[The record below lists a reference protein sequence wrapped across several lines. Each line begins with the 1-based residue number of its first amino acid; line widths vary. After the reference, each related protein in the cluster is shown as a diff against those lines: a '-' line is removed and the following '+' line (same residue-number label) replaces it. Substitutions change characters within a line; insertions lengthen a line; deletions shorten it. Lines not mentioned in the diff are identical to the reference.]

1 MNKMA
6 EIINLADLEL
16 AFERKK
22 QEIAQ
27 LQTIQETKE
36 YHARATALLNY
47 CKSQHKDRKDIQNK
61 LAELKIEAACRG
73 GELLK
78 EMKKRRKRRIAE
90 KGRPRKAFHYERLI
104 PTLADLGFTEAKSH
118 RWQLMALLPKK
129 EREKYYEKEKKR
141 VEGDGELTE
150 SGLYRYTDR
159 YFRKPSEFPPLPKGR
174 FRVIYADPPWQYSDE
189 LVEEYGTAEHHYGT
203 LSIKELCEMPFPKT
217 TKDTVLFLWITVPI
231 KREEKYKEVLNSWG
245 FIERSEWIWNKRR
258 HNFGHWNSVRH
269 EYLLICTKGDCPL
282 EVQRL
287 FPSVVSIDRTKIHS
301 KKPEYFRKMIEVLY
315 PSGRRVELF
324 ARDIKEL
331 KKKYPHWDFWG
342 DEEA

>member
-1 MNKMA
+1 MT
-6 EIINLADLEL
+6 EIINLAVLEL

-22 QEIAQ
+22 VEIAS
-27 LQTIQETKE
+27 LETVEETIE
-36 YHARATALLNY
+36 YHAKAQALLNY
-47 CKSQHKDRKDIQNK
+47 FKSQHKDRKDIQNK
-61 LAELKIEAACRG
+61 LAELKIDAACQG

-78 EMKKRRKRRIAE
+78 QMADRGKRMAKGGEYQTFQTESSEKK
-90 KGRPRKAFHYERLI
+90 
-104 PTLADLGFTEAKSH
+104 PTLADLKISEAKSH
-118 RWQLMALLPKK
+118 RWQMIAKLPKK
-129 EREKYYEKEKKR
+129 EREKYYDKEKKR
-141 VEGDGELTE
+141 AEGDGELTE
-150 SGLYRYTDR
+150 SGLYRYADR
-159 YFRKPSEFPPLPKGR
+159 HFRKPPEFPPMPKGR
-174 FRVIYADPPWQYSDE
+174 YRVIYADPPWQYSDE

-245 FIERSEWIWNKRR
+245 FIEHSEWIWNKRR

-301 KKPEYFRKMIEVLY
+301 KKPEYFRKMIDVLY

-324 ARDIKEL
+324 ARSGEEL
-331 KKKYPHWDFWG
+331 KKKYPHWDPWG
-342 DEEA
+342 EET